1 MSTRIIIAAAFLGT
15 TLVSQA
21 QDWTSWR
28 GDKEGSGASPKAK
41 TVSKFSEE
49 ENLLWKT
56 ELPGPG
62 NSTPVIAGEKLIVT
76 CGIEGKDALVAHD
89 LGGKELW
96 RAVYGEETP
105 GKGGNK
111 QKGTGSNSS
120 AVTDGKGVFAY
131 FKSGRVAGVTMG
143 GKKLWEVD
151 LHEKYGEDTLWW
163 DEGTSPVL
171 AGGLVVIAVM
181 QTEGGSYLVGLNRQ
195 SGEVVWK
202 TDRNFDVNVES
213 GDAYTTPLVMTID
226 GKETLV
232 TWGADHLTGHDPKT
246 GEQIWVCAG
255 YNPNREKFWR
265 VISSPAATDG
275 IVALSFA
282 RGKQTGAVRVGG
294 KGDITKDAWLW
305 KRDGIGADSASPVAH
320 DGKFIILNDSGKS
333 RGLVTCVDAVT
344 GKTIWEETLPRKA
357 PTYYASPLLAG
368 DKLYVARVDGT
379 VFCGTVTGTGLTNLT
394 ENTLEDNLYASPVAI
409 GDRLYVRG
417 RKALYCFGN

>member
-1 MSTRIIIAAAFLGT
+1 M
-15 TLVSQA
+15 
-21 QDWTSWR
+21 
-28 GDKEGSGASPKAK
+28 
-41 TVSKFSEE
+41 
-49 ENLLWKT
+49 
-56 ELPGPG
+56 
-62 NSTPVIAGEKLIVT
+62 
-76 CGIEGKDALVAHD
+76 
-89 LGGKELW
+89 
-96 RAVYGEETP
+96 
-105 GKGGNK
+105 
-111 QKGTGSNSS
+111 
-120 AVTDGKGVFAY
+120 
-131 FKSGRVAGVTMG
+131 
-143 GKKLWEVD
+143 
-151 LHEKYGEDTLWW
+151 
-163 DEGTSPVL
+163 
-171 AGGLVVIAVM
+171 
-181 QTEGGSYLVGLNRQ
+181 
-195 SGEVVWK
+195 
-202 TDRNFDVNVES
+202 
-213 GDAYTTPLVMTID
+213 
-226 GKETLV
+226 
-232 TWGADHLTGHDPKT
+232 
-246 GEQIWVCAG
+246 
-255 YNPNREKFWR
+255 
-265 VISSPAATDG
+265 ISSPAATDG